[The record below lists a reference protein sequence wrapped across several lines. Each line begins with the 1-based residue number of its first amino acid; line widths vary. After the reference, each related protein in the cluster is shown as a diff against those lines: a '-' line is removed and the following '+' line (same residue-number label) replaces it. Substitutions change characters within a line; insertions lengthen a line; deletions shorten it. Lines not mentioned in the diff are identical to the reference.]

1 MPRIIADR
9 DPSSALFTDVVH
21 RDPFDILA
29 VPLKSSFNDQGVVV
43 ENEYYIA
50 LSVEQK

>member
-1 MPRIIADR
+1 LFADI
-9 DPSSALFTDVVH
+9 VH

-29 VPLKSSFNDQGVVV
+29 VPLKSSFNDQSVVV

-50 LSVEQK
+50 LRVEQK